1 MLDLQLAF
9 RNFSPDIEISEP
21 SVDSDFITDF
31 LRPYF
36 QDLPREQLA
45 AKVAEVIAIE
55 QSRQAF
61 TARPR

>member
-9 RNFSPDIEISEP
+9 HNFSPDIDITEP

-31 LRPYF
+31 LCPYF

-45 AKVAEVIAIE
+45 AKMVEIIAFE
-55 QSRQAF
+55 QARQAF
-61 TARPR
+61 ARRPR

>member
-9 RNFSPDIEISEP
+9 RNFSPDIDIVEP

-31 LRPYF
+31 LCPYF

-45 AKVAEVIAIE
+45 AKVAEIIAFE
-55 QSRQAF
+55 QARQIFAM
-61 TARPR
+61 RRR